1 VSNISTYYPHH
12 LPTGGTYAGVALL
25 AVLAVISIIKKIIF
39 VAFVLVVVAVGV
51 ALYHH
56 GVINQLLQTGG
67 VMRVRRIV
75 G

>member
-1 VSNISTYYPHH
+1 VSTISTYYPHH
-12 LPTGGTYAGVALL
+12 LPTGGTYAVVALL